1 MLRIFLLSALIVFG
15 ICAQTK
21 VDLQNQSRGVDF
33 SAAPYTKP
41 AKTGSALPPTCTTGE
56 AFVLTSAVPGS
67 NFFICT
73 ATNAWT
79 RQGSNGAGGDHSQ
92 LTHLDYASSGHTGF
106 QPALGFTPLD
116 AASLGQPNGPA
127 KLGSDGRLLASQ
139 ISGSG
144 VGSATISFATEQATG
159 TGSATFTLT
168 GTPVAGSL
176 IVAVNGQVQEPGGQA
191 DYTLSGSAVTF
202 NAASIP
208 AVGARISFRYGT
220 ASAGAT
226 PEISFATEQT
236 TGDGTR
242 SGFTLAATPMAG
254 SLTVAVN
261 GQIQEPGAQADYQ
274 VAGSA
279 VTFNGASIP
288 PAGARMSFRYGVS
301 AVGENGNILI
311 SQLPAGVANGL
322 ATLGADGKVP
332 SSQLPASQ
340 GGAGGLTVSGF
351 YLTDG
356 TQYYCG
362 STQQPCTRPVLANFS
377 GWNLAGAST
386 STAGGAVTIT
396 VPEFTGNG
404 YHGLAQS
411 RGSSTTLIAR
421 LLCDIDEAT
430 CAVGFGNGSGGG
442 HVLAFYGY
450 SGGSVPSLGVSVQ
463 YVSGNGTASVP
474 AARWMSPSA
483 DIWVKAVTDGTTCDF
498 YTSLT
503 GQNWR
508 LIDSRACYASPS
520 NFIAVGQDGGSRRTV
535 VMTVLSWQ
543 VQ

>member
-1 MLRIFLLSALIVFG
+1 MESRTVLRIFLLSALIVFG
-15 ICAQTK
+15 TCAQTK

-79 RQGSNGAGGDHSQ
+79 RQGSSGAGGDHSQ

-106 QPALGFTPLD
+106 QPVLGFTPLD
-116 AASLGQPNGPA
+116 AATLGQPNGPA
-127 KLGSDGRLLASQ
+127 KLGSDGKLLASQ
-139 ISGSG
+139 LSGA
-144 VGSATISFATEQATG
+144 VGSATISFATEQAAG
-159 TGSATFTLT
+159 NGLATFTLA
-168 GTPVAGSL
+168 GTPVNGSL
-176 IVAVNGQVQEPGGQA
+176 IVAVNGQVQEPGAQS
-191 DYTLSGSAVTF
+191 DYQLSGSAVTF
-202 NAASIP
+202 NAPSIP
-208 AVGARISFRYGT
+208 AMGARISFRYGT
-220 ASAGAT
+220 ASAGVT
-226 PEISFATEQT
+226 PEISFATEQA

-242 SGFTLAATPMAG
+242 SGFTLAAAPMTG

-261 GQIQEPGAQADYQ
+261 GQIQESGAQADYQ
-274 VAGSA
+274 LSGNSI
-279 VTFNGASIP
+279 TFNNVSIP
-288 PAGARMSFRYGVS
+288 PAGARVSFRYG
-301 AVGENGNILI
+301 
-311 SQLPAGVANGL
+311 
-322 ATLGADGKVP
+322 T
-332 SSQLPASQ
+332 SSQSPASQ
-340 GGAGGLTVSGF
+340 GSGGGLSVSGF

-362 STQQPCTRPVLANFS
+362 STLQPCTRPVLASFS

-404 YHGLAQS
+404 YHGLAQA
-411 RGSSTTLIAR
+411 RGSNTTLIVR

-430 CAVGFGNGSGGG
+430 CAVGFGNSSGGG

-450 SGGSVPSLGVSVQ
+450 WGTSVPSLGVSVQ
-463 YVSGNGTASVP
+463 SVSGNGTASVS
-474 AARWMSPSA
+474 ASRWMA
-483 DIWVKAVTDGTTCDF
+483 ATEGIWVKAVTDGTNCDF

-508 LIDSRACYASPS
+508 LIDSRACYVSPS
-520 NFIAVGQDGGSRRTV
+520 NFIAVGQDGGARRSV

-543 VQ
+543 MQ